1 MKTRC
6 LIVDDEPIAIEVIK
20 SHLQHFETIEITA
33 TANNAVKAIEILNR
47 QQIDLMFLDI
57 QMPQITGLDFLR
69 SLSHPPGVVITT
81 AFRDYALAGY
91 ELDVVDYLLKPISF
105 ERFLKAIQKYFKL
118 AGAKKNHIS
127 TSTAPKS
134 PSQHIFIRADRKT
147 IKLALEKIIFIESLK
162 DYVKIHTDQKVIIT
176 KEQISQL
183 EGKLSPHRFMRIH
196 RSFIIATDRIEA
208 FSHEGIEVGGKV
220 LPIGRS
226 YKNSVMNRLYSS

>member
-20 SHLQHFETIEITA
+20 SHLRHFETIEITA
-33 TANNAVKAIEILNR
+33 TAGNAVKAVEILNR

-69 SLSHPPGVVITT
+69 SLSHPPGVIITT
-81 AFRDYALAGY
+81 AFRDYALVGY
-91 ELDVVDYLLKPISF
+91 ELDVVDYLLKPVSF
-105 ERFLKAIQKYFKL
+105 ERFLKAIQKYFKQE
-118 AGAKKNHIS
+118 GTKKNHLPS
-127 TSTAPKS
+127 LTAPKS
-134 PSQHIFIRADRKT
+134 PAQYIFIRADRKT
-147 IKLALEKIIFIESLK
+147 IKLPLQKIIFIESLK
-162 DYVKIHTDQKVIIT
+162 DYVKIHTDQKVVIT

-183 EGKLSPHRFMRIH
+183 EARLSPHQFMRIH

-208 FSHEGIEVGGKV
+208 FSHEGIEVEGKT

-226 YKNSVMNRLYSS
+226 YKNSVMNRLYL